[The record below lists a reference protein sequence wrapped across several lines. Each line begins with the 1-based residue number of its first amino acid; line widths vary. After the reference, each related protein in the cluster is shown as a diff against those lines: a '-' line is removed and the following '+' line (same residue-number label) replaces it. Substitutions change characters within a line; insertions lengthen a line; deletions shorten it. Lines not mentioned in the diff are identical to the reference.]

1 MSGSRITRG
10 DDGGGIPVAVLAPNR
25 RWPRRALLVA
35 VPVVAALVLLTVLW
49 KLFVR
54 YVPPGNHLVVISKSG
69 TPLDPTKGEV
79 LADEGQ
85 KGIQK
90 AVRGEGYH
98 FVWPIVYATEVHP
111 NTVVK
116 PGWVG
121 IVTAQGGVP
130 PRDGR
135 VLAEQ
140 DDEQGIRRAVLLPGT
155 YRLNAYGYLVEQ
167 VKMVEIKPG
176 FVGVKR
182 RLLGVDG
189 PSQFATKPTEK
200 GIIKDEVLQPGLY
213 PINTKE
219 FQVLECDVGVYQT
232 TYTFRKPSDR
242 AGKSTALTFY
252 GQGGAQIRLDC
263 TIEWELKPEFWPTWL
278 TRFKDHREI
287 EAKVID
293 LHCKQI
299 AQVRGSR
306 YAAQDFLDGL
316 TREKFQED
324 FRKELNLACEKENVI
339 VRSAF
344 IRNIAIP
351 EAFLSEKRDQRL
363 AVEKA
368 LTSQELEVT
377 AETENLVAKAKRQIE
392 AKEAEVKA
400 ETARMIATIERET
413 ENVKAL
419 NEAEI
424 EKLKAEYGAKIAEL
438 DAQRTEETGKAE
450 AESLKLK
457 ETAKSSLYKMKM
469 DVFRQDGDAYL
480 RYTLAKELNP
490 DMKLRLYHSG
500 PGTLWTNMGNK
511 NMSFMLPMPN
521 SEKEKEKTSEKEK

>member
-10 DDGGGIPVAVLAPNR
+10 HDDDDGSQLLPVPSGP
-25 RWPRRALLVA
+25 RWTRRALLVG
-35 VPVVAALVLLTVLW
+35 VPIVVVLVVFTVCW
-49 KLFVR
+49 KLFFR
-54 YVPPGNHLVVISKSG
+54 YVPPDSHLVVVSKNG
-69 TPLDPTKGEV
+69 TPLDPAKGEV

-90 AVRGEGYH
+90 VVRGEGYH
-98 FVWPIVYATEVHP
+98 FVWPIIYSTEVRE
-111 NTVVK
+111 NTVIK
-116 PGWVG
+116 PGFVG
-121 IVTAQGGVP
+121 IVTALGGVP

-155 YRLNAYGYLVEQ
+155 YRLNTYGYRVEA
-167 VKMVEIKPG
+167 VKMMEIKPG

-200 GIIKDEVLQPGLY
+200 GIVKDDLLQPGLY
-213 PINTKE
+213 PVNTKE
-219 FQVLECDVGVYQT
+219 YEVLQCEVGVYQT
-232 TYTFRKPSDR
+232 TYQYPKIGSKERN
-242 AGKSTALTFY
+242 TALHFY
-252 GQGGAQIRLDC
+252 GQGGAQISLDC
-263 TIEWELKPEFWPTWL
+263 TIEWELKPEYWPTWL

-287 EAKVID
+287 EQKVID

-306 YAAQDFLDGL
+306 YGVQDFLDGE

-324 FRKELNLACEKENVI
+324 FRKELNTACEKENVI

-344 IRNIAIP
+344 IRNIVIP
-351 EAFLSEKRDQRL
+351 DNFLAEKRDQRL

-368 LTSQELEVT
+368 LTSEELEIT
-377 AETENLVAKAKRQIE
+377 AGTENEVAKAKRQIE

-400 ETARMIATIERET
+400 ETERMIAVIERDT

-438 DAQRTEETGKAE
+438 EADRKQELGKAE
-450 AESLKLK
+450 AEATKLK

-469 DVFRQDGDAYL
+469 DVFKQDGDAYL

-511 NMSFMLPMPN
+511 NMSFMLPLP
-521 SEKEKEKTSEKEK
+521 SAEKEKTSGKSEK

>member
-10 DDGGGIPVAVLAPNR
+10 HDDEGGHALPVPNGR
-25 RWPRRALLVA
+25 RWVRRALFVG
-35 VPVVAALVLLTVLW
+35 VPVVVVLIVFTVCW
-49 KLFVR
+49 KLFFR
-54 YVPPGNHLVVISKSG
+54 YVPPGSHLVVVSKNG
-69 TPLDPTKGEV
+69 EPLDPTKGEV

-90 AVRGEGYH
+90 VVRGEGYH
-98 FVWPIVYATEVHP
+98 FVWPIVYSTEVRE

-116 PGWVG
+116 PGEIG
-121 IVTAQGGVP
+121 IVTALGGVP

-140 DDEQGIRRAVLLPGT
+140 DDEQGIRRQVLLPGT
-155 YRLNAYGYLVEQ
+155 YRLNAYGYRVEK
-167 VKMVEIKPG
+167 VPMTEIKPG
-176 FVGVKR
+176 YVGVKR
-182 RLLGVDG
+182 RLLGLDG
-189 PSQFATKPTEK
+189 PSQFATKSTEK
-200 GIIKDEVLQPGLY
+200 GIVKDDLLQPGLY
-213 PINTKE
+213 PINVKE
-219 FQVLECDVGVYQT
+219 YEVLQGEVGVYQT
-232 TYTFRKPSDR
+232 TYTYRKNGSKEK
-242 AGKSTALTFY
+242 GTALSFY
-252 GQGGAQIRLDC
+252 GQGGAQISVDC
-263 TIEWELKPEFWPTWL
+263 TIEWELKPEHWTLWL
-278 TRFKDHREI
+278 TRFKNHHEI
-287 EAKVID
+287 EQKVID

-306 YAAQDFLDGL
+306 YGVQDFLEGE

-324 FRKELNLACEKENVI
+324 FRKELNAACEKENVI

-344 IRNIAIP
+344 IRNIIIP
-351 EAFLSEKRDQRL
+351 DNFLAEKRDQRL

-368 LTSQELEVT
+368 LTSEELEIT
-377 AETENLVAKAKRQIE
+377 AGTENEVAKAKRQIE

-400 ETARMIATIERET
+400 ETARMIAVIERDT
-413 ENVKAL
+413 ENVKVL

-438 DAQRTEETGKAE
+438 ESERKQELGKAE
-450 AESLKLK
+450 AEATKLK

-469 DVFRQDGDAYL
+469 DVFKQDGDAYL

-490 DMKLRLYHSG
+490 ELKLRLYHSG

-511 NMSFMLPMPN
+511 NMSFMLPLPAT
-521 SEKEKEKTSEKEK
+521 EKDEKGEKK